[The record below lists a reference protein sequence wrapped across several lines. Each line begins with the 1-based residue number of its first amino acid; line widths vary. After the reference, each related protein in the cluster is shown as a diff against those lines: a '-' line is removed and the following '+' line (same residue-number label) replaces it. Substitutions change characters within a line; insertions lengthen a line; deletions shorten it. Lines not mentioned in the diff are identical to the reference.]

1 MKRATDSFWGARAS
15 RPLVVASRHN
25 ALCFQLSSRTKSCV
39 ENQVRFSETEKPTG
53 ETPVLP
59 GPPRCRHVI
68 LIAIV
73 LMFALAAC
81 NQNTDTRAHVLI
93 WHQKIAGERDLFHEQ
108 VARFNAS
115 HPGIV
120 IDTLYKE
127 NEDLRNLFVIAAV
140 AGQGPDIIYGPADN
154 VGVLVTTQTVLPLDR
169 IFPSEFFNRFI
180 PQGVVSW
187 RDKPWLIAD
196 QLGNHLTLVYNTQ
209 LVPKPPAT
217 LDELITLGQ
226 QLTRHT
232 NHDGKPDQYGLTWNY
247 REPFFFIPFLTAFGG
262 WVMDKDGH
270 PTLDNPQTVR
280 AIQFVLDLRD
290 KYKIIPKEGDYE
302 IADMLFKEG
311 RTAMIIN
318 GPWSW
323 AAYHVG
329 KGNMV
334 APLPFNK
341 ETGLWCEPMVSAKGY
356 SVNANLPESRIP
368 VVREVIAYLT
378 SAGVQEEMSL
388 KLATTPVD
396 RQVFESPAIRANP
409 VLVASMQQIEH
420 GRPMPIMPQ
429 MRAIW
434 EGMRGPYQLVMNGAI
449 TAEEAAKRM
458 QREAEKNIADSNL

>member
-1 MKRATDSFWGARAS
+1 MRGVTEFVFGAASHLRWPPRRHVDRAGGLFPTNLFELGQLSARGFVSLLTAVGSCLVLLTACSHTTDS
-15 RPLVVASRHN
+15 
-25 ALCFQLSSRTKSCV
+25 RT
-39 ENQVRFSETEKPTG
+39 
-53 ETPVLP
+53 
-59 GPPRCRHVI
+59 
-68 LIAIV
+68 
-73 LMFALAAC
+73 
-81 NQNTDTRAHVLI
+81 HVLI

-108 VARFNAS
+108 VSRFNAA
-115 HPGIV
+115 HPDLV
-120 IDTLYKE
+120 VETLYKE
-127 NEDLRNLFVIAAV
+127 NEELRNLFVIAAV

-154 VGVLVTTQTVLPLDR
+154 IGVFVTTQTVTPLAKV
-169 IFPSEFFNRFI
+169 FPIEFFSRFI

-187 RDKPWLIAD
+187 RGDQWLLAD
-196 QLGNHLTLVYNTQ
+196 QLGNHLTLVYNTR
-209 LVPKPPAT
+209 LVRKPPAT
-217 LDELITLGQ
+217 LDELIALGQ
-226 QLTRHT
+226 QLTTDPRHT
-232 NHDGKPDQYGLTWNY
+232 GKPEQYGLTWNY

-262 WVMDKDGH
+262 WVMDDNGH
-270 PTLDNPQTVR
+270 PTLDNPRTVQ

-323 AAYHVG
+323 AAYHVPD
-329 KGNMV
+329 GNMV
-334 APLPFNK
+334 SPLPFNT

-356 SVNANLPESRIP
+356 SVNRNVTAKKMAA
-368 VVREVIAYLT
+368 VREVITFLT
-378 SAGVQEEMSL
+378 SAAVQEEMSL

-396 RQVFESPAIRANP
+396 REVLESPRVRANP
-409 VLVASMQQIEH
+409 ALTASMQQIQH

-449 TAEEAAKRM
+449 TAEEAARRM

>member
-1 MKRATDSFWGARAS
+1 MDPVRVARSSWVACALPSAHTAFKFSNLCSARRRTLHARA
-15 RPLVVASRHN
+15 RA
-25 ALCFQLSSRTKSCV
+25 
-39 ENQVRFSETEKPTG
+39 
-53 ETPVLP
+53 LP
-59 GPPRCRHVI
+59 GILRHGA
-68 LIAIV
+68 LQA
-73 LMFALAAC
+73 LTLLFAMLVMGAC
-81 NQNTDTRAHVLI
+81 EHSRDNRTHILI

-108 VARFNAS
+108 VARFNAT
-115 HPGIV
+115 HPDIV
-120 IDTLYKE
+120 VDTLYKE
-127 NEDLRNLFVIAAV
+127 NEELRNLFVIAAV

-154 VGVLVTTQTVLPLDR
+154 IGVFVTTKTVLPLDH
-169 IFPSEFFNRFI
+169 IFPGDFFNRFI

-187 RDKPWLIAD
+187 KDKPWLVAD
-196 QLGNHLTLVYNTQ
+196 QLGNHLTLVYNTA

-217 LDELITLGQ
+217 LDELIAIGQ
-226 QLTRHT
+226 QLTRDT
-232 NHDGKPDQYGLTWNY
+232 KRDGKPEQYGLTWNY

-262 WVMDKDGH
+262 WVMDENGH
-270 PTLDNPQTVR
+270 PTLDNEHTVR

-290 KYKIIPKEGDYE
+290 KYKIIPKESDYE

-323 AAYHVG
+323 AGYHVP

-334 APLPFNK
+334 APLPLNK
-341 ETGLWCEPMVSAKGY
+341 QTGLWCEPMVSAKGY
-356 SVNANLPESRIP
+356 SVNANLSEARTSS
-368 VVREVIAYLT
+368 VREVIAYLT
-378 SAGVQEEMSL
+378 SASVQEEMSL

-396 RQVFESPAIRANP
+396 RQVLDSPAIRGNP
-409 VLVASMQQIEH
+409 TLAASMQQIEH
-420 GRPMPIMPQ
+420 GRAMPIMPQ

>member
-1 MKRATDSFWGARAS
+1 MKRRDRILLLATAPARPRRSRAS
-15 RPLVVASRHN
+15 VWFIAFFTLAFLCGCNRDHDSR
-25 ALCFQLSSRTKSCV
+25 AR
-39 ENQVRFSETEKPTG
+39 
-53 ETPVLP
+53 
-59 GPPRCRHVI
+59 
-68 LIAIV
+68 IV
-73 LMFALAAC
+73 
-81 NQNTDTRAHVLI
+81 I

-115 HPGIV
+115 HPNIV
-120 IDTLYKE
+120 VDTLYKE
-127 NEDLRNLFVIAAV
+127 NEELRNLFVIAAV

-154 VGVLVTTQTVLPLDR
+154 VGVFVTTQTVLPLDKV
-169 IFPSEFFNRFI
+169 FSAPFFDEFI

-187 RDKPWLIAD
+187 RKQPWLIAD
-196 QLGNHLTLVYNTQ
+196 QLGNHLTLVYNTR
-209 LVPKPPAT
+209 LVPKPPGT
-217 LDELITLGQ
+217 LDELIAIGQ
-226 QLTRHT
+226 QLTRDA
-232 NHDGKPDQYGLTWNY
+232 NHDGKPEQYGLTWNY

-262 WVMDKDGH
+262 WVMDEDGH
-270 PTLDNPQTVR
+270 PTLDNEHTVQ

-323 AAYHVG
+323 AAYHVPG
-329 KGNMV
+329 DNMV
-334 APLPFNK
+334 APLPINS

-356 SVNANLPESRIP
+356 SVNANVPSDRIP
-368 VVREVIAYLT
+368 MVREVVTFLT
-378 SAGVQEEMSL
+378 GAAVQEEMSL

-396 RQVFESPAIRANP
+396 RHALNSPAVRANP
-409 VLVASMQQIEH
+409 ALAASMKQIEH

-458 QREAEKNIADSNL
+458 QREAEKNIADSSLE